1 MIIVHGVRKRPEPF
15 PGRLGFSR
23 TDRAPFLSSIIGSFQ
38 MQLLGLIIILC
49 LAMIYIWVRRMPSP
63 HAKDFARPISDRNR
77 RSMPARFDK
86 RALAG

>member
-1 MIIVHGVRKRPEPF
+1 
-15 PGRLGFSR
+15 
-23 TDRAPFLSSIIGSFQ
+23 

-63 HAKDFARPISDRNR
+63 HAKDFARPILDRNR

>member
-1 MIIVHGVRKRPEPF
+1 
-15 PGRLGFSR
+15 
-23 TDRAPFLSSIIGSFQ
+23 

-63 HAKDFARPISDRNR
+63 YTEDFARPISGRDR